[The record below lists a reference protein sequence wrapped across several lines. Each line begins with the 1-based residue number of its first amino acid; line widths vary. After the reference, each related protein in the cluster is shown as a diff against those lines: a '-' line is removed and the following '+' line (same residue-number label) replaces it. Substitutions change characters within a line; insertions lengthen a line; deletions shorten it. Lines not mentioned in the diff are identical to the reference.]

1 MTDQA
6 TQDAPTDD
14 SHKPAVAGQ
23 VERSVSRQCAPVV
36 VAYGGGTNSTALL
49 VGMLERGERPDL
61 ILFADT
67 GGEKPWTYTHT
78 ATVSDWC
85 ESVGFPRI
93 ETVRYANKAGQLI
106 TLYDKCIS
114 GKMLPSIAYGFKS
127 CSEKWKRRPQDRYVS
142 QWAPAHAAWAAG
154 LKVVK
159 LIGYDADED
168 RRAGIAEDAQY
179 TYRYPLI
186 LWGWDRDDCVAAIA
200 RAGLPQP
207 GKSACFF
214 CPNSTEAEIR
224 ALPPEL
230 QEKAVAMEDNAE
242 LTTIAGLGRRFPWR
256 DVIRSDKAQGRF
268 DFGTPE
274 MPCGC
279 FDG

>member
-1 MTDQA
+1 MTGANDLPEAAQ
-6 TQDAPTDD
+6 PD
-14 SHKPAVAGQ
+14 SPGIVRSSDGLAVTAQ
-23 VERSVSRQCAPVV
+23 PVV

-67 GGEKPWTYTHT
+67 GGEKPSTYAHT

-93 ETVRYANKAGQLI
+93 ETVRYANKAGQVI
-106 TLYDKCIS
+106 TLYEKCIS

-142 QWAPAHAAWAAG
+142 QWEPAQAAWAAG

-168 RRAGIAEDAQY
+168 RRAGIAEDSQY

-186 LWGWDRDDCVAAIA
+186 EWGWDRDACVAAIA

-230 QEKAVAMEDNAE
+230 QDLAVAMEDNAE

>member
-1 MTDQA
+1 MTIEA
-6 TQDAPTDD
+6 TTTETTDAQPR
-14 SHKPAVAGQ
+14 PAVAGQ

-93 ETVRYANKAGQLI
+93 ETVRYANKAGQVI

-142 QWAPAHAAWAAG
+142 QWAPAQDAWAAG

-186 LWGWDRDDCVAAIA
+186 QWGWDRDECVAAIA

-268 DFGTPE
+268 DFGVPE

>member
-1 MTDQA
+1 MN
-6 TQDAPTDD
+6 DAVQTTP
-14 SHKPAVAGQ
+14 PLAVGSNDVLA
-23 VERSVSRQCAPVV
+23 VTAPCV

-67 GGEKPWTYTHT
+67 GGEKPGTYAHT
-78 ATVSDWC
+78 AAVSAWC

-93 ETVRYANKAGQLI
+93 ETVRYANKAGQVI

-142 QWAPAHAAWAAG
+142 KWAPAQAAWDGG

-179 TYRYPLI
+179 AYRYPLI
-186 LWGWDRDDCVAAIA
+186 EWGWDRDACVAAIA

-256 DVIRSDKAQGRF
+256 DVIRSYKAQGRF

>member
-1 MTDQA
+1 MTGADQV
-6 TQDAPTDD
+6 TE
-14 SHKPAVAGQ
+14 AGQ
-23 VERSVSRQCAPVV
+23 PGSPGMVCLSDGLAVTSQPVV

-67 GGEKPWTYTHT
+67 GGEKPGTYTHT

-85 ESVGFPRI
+85 MSVGFPRI
-93 ETVRYANKAGQLI
+93 ETVRYANKAGQVI

-142 QWAPAHAAWAAG
+142 QWAPAQAAWAAG

-186 LWGWDRDDCVAAIA
+186 QWGWDRDECVAAIA

-256 DVIRSDKAQGRF
+256 DVIRSEKAQGRF
-268 DFGTPE
+268 DFGVPE

>member
-1 MTDQA
+1 MTGADQVTEA
-6 TQDAPTDD
+6 EQPGPPGIVCLSDGL
-14 SHKPAVAGQ
+14 AVTAQ
-23 VERSVSRQCAPVV
+23 PVV

-67 GGEKPWTYTHT
+67 GGEKPGTYTHT
-78 ATVSDWC
+78 ETVSDWC

-93 ETVRYANKAGQLI
+93 ETVRYANKAGQVI

-142 QWAPAHAAWAAG
+142 KWAPAQAAWDSG

-179 TYRYPLI
+179 AYRYPLI
-186 LWGWDRDDCVAAIA
+186 EWGWDRDACVAAIE

-224 ALPPEL
+224 ALPTEL

-268 DFGTPE
+268 DFGTAE

>member
-1 MTDQA
+1 MN
-6 TQDAPTDD
+6 APELPTAPEQ
-14 SHKPAVAGQ
+14 PAVAGPVQ
-23 VERSVSRQCAPVV
+23 RRVSRHAPVV

-67 GGEKPWTYTHT
+67 GGEKPGTQTHT
-78 ATVSDWC
+78 ETVSAWC
-85 ESVGFPRI
+85 ESVGFPPI
-93 ETVRYANKAGQLI
+93 ETVRYANKAGQVI

-142 QWAPAHAAWAAG
+142 QWAPAQDAWGAG

-179 TYRYPLI
+179 AYRYPLI
-186 LWGWDRDDCVAAIA
+186 EWGWTREDCVAAIE

-214 CPNSTEAEIR
+214 CPNSTEAEIL

-242 LTTIAGLGRRFPWR
+242 LTTIAGLGRRYAWR
-256 DVIRSDKAQGRF
+256 DVIRSDRAQGRF

-279 FDG
+279 YDG

>member
-1 MTDQA
+1 MEHMNT
-6 TQDAPTDD
+6 TQPPENNDTGPLLGLG
-14 SHKPAVAGQ
+14 SSEVLAVN
-23 VERSVSRQCAPVV
+23 APVV

-67 GGEKPWTYTHT
+67 GGEKPGTYAHT
-78 ATVSDWC
+78 ATVSNWC
-85 ESVGFPRI
+85 ASVGFPRI
-93 ETVRYANKAGQLI
+93 ETVRYANKAGQVI

-142 QWAPAHAAWAAG
+142 KWAPAQAAWDAG

-179 TYRYPLI
+179 AYRYPLI
-186 LWGWDRDDCVAAIA
+186 EWGWDRDACVAAIQ

-214 CPNSTEAEIR
+214 CPNSTEDEIR

-230 QEKAVAMEDNAE
+230 QQKAVAMEDNAE